1 MLEETLS
8 ILAQEQVKG
17 LDEAKV
23 FLPDD
28 LERMERMI
36 GKRAHERAVCRYD
49 CVNMDAFALARRL
62 RQAYPQEKIL
72 VLNLA
77 NPFEPGGGVRRGAR
91 AQEEDLCVN
100 SSLLL
105 SLESKAAHRYYAYH
119 CGLRSPFSSD
129 AMILTPKVQIIRDA
143 DGSLLQERAMVSV
156 LTCAAPMAQYG
167 LGDLTQAEYAEMV
180 SQRIHRMLLCAAYHG
195 YVVLVLGAFGCGAF
209 GNDAQLI
216 AALFER
222 ETRLFQAGGSVDDHF
237 AQISFAVLDHSPDLY
252 NFRAFSRYFAQSDRE
267 GGGRR

>member
-62 RQAYPQEKIL
+62 RQAYPQEQIL

-91 AQEEDLCVN
+91 AQEEDLCLN

-105 SLESKAAHRYYAYH
+105 SLESEAAHRYYAYH
-119 CGLRSPFSSD
+119 RGLCSPFSSD
-129 AMILTPKVQIIRDA
+129 AMILTPKVQIIRDV
-143 DGSLLQERAMVSV
+143 DGSLLRERWSR
-156 LTCAAPMAQYG
+156 CSPAPRRWHSMAW
-167 LGDLTQAEYAEMV
+167 A
-180 SQRIHRMLLCAAYHG
+180 I
-195 YVVLVLGAFGCGAF
+195 
-209 GNDAQLI
+209 
-216 AALFER
+216 
-222 ETRLFQAGGSVDDHF
+222 
-237 AQISFAVLDHSPDLY
+237 
-252 NFRAFSRYFAQSDRE
+252 
-267 GGGRR
+267 

>member
-77 NPFEPGGGVRRGAR
+77 NPFEPGG
-91 AQEEDLCVN
+91 
-100 SSLLL
+100 
-105 SLESKAAHRYYAYH
+105 
-119 CGLRSPFSSD
+119 
-129 AMILTPKVQIIRDA
+129 
-143 DGSLLQERAMVSV
+143 
-156 LTCAAPMAQYG
+156 
-167 LGDLTQAEYAEMV
+167 
-180 SQRIHRMLLCAAYHG
+180 
-195 YVVLVLGAFGCGAF
+195 
-209 GNDAQLI
+209 
-216 AALFER
+216 
-222 ETRLFQAGGSVDDHF
+222 SVDDHF
-237 AQISFAVLDHSPDLY
+237 AQISFAVLDRSPDQY
-252 NFRAFSRYFAQSDRE
+252 NFRAFSRYFVQRDRE
-267 GGGRR
+267 GGRR

>member
-77 NPFEPGGGVRRGAR
+77 NPFEPGGGERRGAY
-91 AQEEDLCVN
+91 
-100 SSLLL
+100 
-105 SLESKAAHRYYAYH
+105 ESGRVV
-119 CGLRSPFSSD
+119 S
-129 AMILTPKVQIIRDA
+129 IA
-143 DGSLLQERAMVSV
+143 DGNDKYNAGVVVPIISE
-156 LTCAAPMAQYG
+156 
-167 LGDLTQAEYAEMV
+167 GDT
-180 SQRIHRMLLCAAYHG
+180 I
-195 YVVLVLGAFGCGAF
+195 
-209 GNDAQLI
+209 
-216 AALFER
+216 
-222 ETRLFQAGGSVDDHF
+222 GSVVFVIKDGEKPSVVDGKLAETAAGFLGKHM
-237 AQISFAVLDHSPDLY
+237 
-252 NFRAFSRYFAQSDRE
+252 E
-267 GGGRR
+267 G

>member
-77 NPFEPGGGVRRGAR
+77 NPFEPEQLAAAVAGEQSACCRKERWSRCSPVPRRWH
-91 AQEEDLCVN
+91 
-100 SSLLL
+100 S
-105 SLESKAAHRYYAYH
+105 
-119 CGLRSPFSSD
+119 
-129 AMILTPKVQIIRDA
+129 
-143 DGSLLQERAMVSV
+143 
-156 LTCAAPMAQYG
+156 MAW
-167 LGDLTQAEYAEMV
+167 A
-180 SQRIHRMLLCAAYHG
+180 I
-195 YVVLVLGAFGCGAF
+195 
-209 GNDAQLI
+209 
-216 AALFER
+216 
-222 ETRLFQAGGSVDDHF
+222 
-237 AQISFAVLDHSPDLY
+237 
-252 NFRAFSRYFAQSDRE
+252 
-267 GGGRR
+267 

>member
-77 NPFEPGGGVRRGAR
+77 NPFEPEQLAAAVAGEQSGAPV
-91 AQEEDLCVN
+91 LCV
-100 SSLLL
+100 SLRTAL
-105 SLESKAAHRYYAYH
+105 S
-119 CGLRSPFSSD
+119 
-129 AMILTPKVQIIRDA
+129 V
-143 DGSLLQERAMVSV
+143 
-156 LTCAAPMAQYG
+156 
-167 LGDLTQAEYAEMV
+167 
-180 SQRIHRMLLCAAYHG
+180 
-195 YVVLVLGAFGCGAF
+195 
-209 GNDAQLI
+209 
-216 AALFER
+216 
-222 ETRLFQAGGSVDDHF
+222 
-237 AQISFAVLDHSPDLY
+237 
-252 NFRAFSRYFAQSDRE
+252 
-267 GGGRR
+267 

>member
-36 GKRAHERAVCRYD
+36 GKRAHERAGCRYA

-62 RQAYPQEKIL
+62 RQAYPQEQIL

-91 AQEEDLCVN
+91 AQEEDLCLN

-119 CGLRSPFSSD
+119 CGLRSPF
-129 AMILTPKVQIIRDA
+129 IT
-143 DGSLLQERAMVSV
+143 
-156 LTCAAPMAQYG
+156 
-167 LGDLTQAEYAEMV
+167 
-180 SQRIHRMLLCAAYHG
+180 
-195 YVVLVLGAFGCGAF
+195 
-209 GNDAQLI
+209 
-216 AALFER
+216 
-222 ETRLFQAGGSVDDHF
+222 
-237 AQISFAVLDHSPDLY
+237 
-252 NFRAFSRYFAQSDRE
+252 
-267 GGGRR
+267 

>member
-8 ILAQEQVKG
+8 IFAQEQAEG

-23 FLPDD
+23 FLPKD
-28 LERMERMI
+28 LKRMERMI

-62 RQAYPQEKIL
+62 RQAYPQEQIL

-91 AQEEDLCVN
+91 AQEEDLCLN

-119 CGLRSPFSSD
+119 RGLYSPFSSD

-143 DGSLLQERAMVSV
+143 DGSLLREREMVSV
-156 LTCAAPMAQYG
+156 LTWNLRA
-167 LGDLTQAEYAEMV
+167 
-180 SQRIHRMLLCAAYHG
+180 R
-195 YVVLVLGAFGCGAF
+195 
-209 GNDAQLI
+209 
-216 AALFER
+216 
-222 ETRLFQAGGSVDDHF
+222 
-237 AQISFAVLDHSPDLY
+237 SPTFILP
-252 NFRAFSRYFAQSDRE
+252 F
-267 GGGRR
+267 